1 MCEAVKQW
9 CIQTERWKEEG
20 VRLCEKEQ
28 TEVARKKKKNKRW
41 MSPVS

>member
-9 CIQTERWKEEG
+9 CIQTERRKEEG
-20 VRLCEKEQ
+20 VRLCDKEW
-28 TEVARKKKKNKRW
+28 TEVARKKNKSR